1 MNKIYFVIG
10 TKAQFIKCKPVINYI
25 ADKCNVVVLLTN
37 QHKDFLDKF
46 MIEIDPNIEIID
58 FLQNN
63 NSLDTIF
70 KNIKWFVFSVFKIIT
85 NKTFKPEVNSLI
97 INHGDTL
104 SALLGVILALKHRV
118 KKLHLEAGLRSGK
131 FFKPFPEEII
141 RKLVSLN
148 SNYLVADGP
157 ESFQNLNKYFKTKN
171 LYTTTINTAYDNL
184 DIENI
189 DTYSSSN
196 EIIILMHR
204 SENIF
209 SKKKLKK
216 FVEYL
221 IQLQKYHSD
230 SKFIWIM
237 HPSTESQL
245 LKYNLNIRIKDT
257 IEIYDLMEHKKF
269 ISMLKNSLLFITDS
283 LSAEFESFV
292 LRKKTVVWRNSF
304 INRYDLDSFLYITKK
319 NLLDSSISETSSLI
333 NSEIEETL
341 SVVNKPSFEF
351 YEIIKKIGY

>member
-1 MNKIYFVIG
+1 M
-10 TKAQFIKCKPVINYI
+10 
-25 ADKCNVVVLLTN
+25 
-37 QHKDFLDKF
+37 
-46 MIEIDPNIEIID
+46 
-58 FLQNN
+58 
-63 NSLDTIF
+63 
-70 KNIKWFVFSVFKIIT
+70 
-85 NKTFKPEVNSLI
+85 
-97 INHGDTL
+97 
-104 SALLGVILALKHRV
+104 
-118 KKLHLEAGLRSGK
+118 
-131 FFKPFPEEII
+131 
-141 RKLVSLN
+141 VSLN

>member
-25 ADKCNVVVLLTN
+25 ADKCNVVILLTN

-131 FFKPFPEEII
+131 FFTPFPEEII

-237 HPSTESQL
+237 HPSTKSQL

-341 SVVNKPSFEF
+341 SVVNKASFEF
-351 YEIIKKIGY
+351 YEIIKKL

>member
-25 ADKCNVVVLLTN
+25 ADKCNVVILLTN

-46 MIEIDPNIEIID
+46 MIEIDPNIKIIN
-58 FLQNN
+58 FLQNSS
-63 NSLDTIF
+63 SLDTIF
-70 KNIKWFVFSVFKIIT
+70 KNIKWFVSSIYKIIT

-104 SALLGVILALKHRV
+104 SALLGVVFALKHKV

-148 SNYLVADGP
+148 SDYLVADGS
-157 ESFQNLNKYFKTKN
+157 ESLQNLNNYFKTKN

-184 DIENI
+184 DIADIN
-189 DTYSSSN
+189 TFRTTN

-209 SKKKLKK
+209 SKKNLKK

-245 LKYNLNIRIKDT
+245 LKYNLNVKVQDT
-257 IEIYDLMEHKKF
+257 IEIYGLMEHKKF
-269 ISMLKNSLLFITDS
+269 ISLLKNSLLFITDS

-304 INRYDLDSFLYITKK
+304 VNRYKLDSFLYITKK
-319 NLLDSSISETSSLI
+319 SSFDSSILETSSLI
-333 NSEIEETL
+333 NADIDEKF

>member
-25 ADKCNVVVLLTN
+25 ANDSDVEILLTN

-46 MIEIDPNIEIID
+46 IQELNPNVKILD
-58 FLQNN
+58 FLENN
-63 NSLDTIF
+63 EVLDSIF
-70 KNIKWFVFSVFKIIT
+70 KNIKWFVHSFIKIIT
-85 NKTFKPEVNSLI
+85 NKTLKPEKNSLI

-104 SALLGVILALKHRV
+104 SALLGAIFGLKHRV

-141 RKLVSLN
+141 RKLVSLT
-148 SNYLVADGP
+148 SDYLVADGP
-157 ESFQNLNKYFKTKN
+157 ESYQNLNKYFGSKD

-184 DIENI
+184 NI
-189 DTYSSSN
+189 SSMNTLKSTN

-209 SKKKLKK
+209 SRKNLKK

-221 IQLQKYHSD
+221 IQLHENHSN

-237 HPSTESQL
+237 HPSTQSKL
-245 LKYNLNIRIKDT
+245 LKYNLIDRLKNK
-257 IEIYDLMEHKKF
+257 IEVCGLIEHVKF
-269 ISMLKNSLLFITDS
+269 ISMLQNSLLFITDS

-292 LRKKTVVWRNSF
+292 LRKKTVIWRNSF
-304 INRYDLDSFLYITKK
+304 VNRYDLDSFLYITKSYT
-319 NLLDSSISETSSLI
+319 LDSSISATSSLI
-333 NSEIEETL
+333 NSDINEKL
-341 SVVNKPSFEF
+341 SVVNKPSIEF